1 MGFAE
6 NLQFMRQKKG
16 YTQEQIAEQLQVS
29 RQSVSK
35 WESGGSFPE
44 MDKLLQLSGLFQCS
58 MDVLVQGDA
67 RASYVEEHEE
77 YDKHMNEYSR
87 AVTSGVGLLLFGT
100 AVYELLSGVYVA
112 EKFCDML
119 FMVFVVAAVL
129 IFVVQGMKHSA
140 FTRKYPVVGNIYTD
154 KETDTFQKRYITMC
168 AAGIGLLFCGF
179 IFELGMDGV
188 ALPPRSNEEAV
199 HGVFMLIV
207 TAAASLLVYA
217 GMQKKKYS
225 VYEYNDDNMPGEAK
239 RLIGRICGSIMMA
252 AAIVFLLGG
261 FLANAW
267 NVSWVAFPVGGIL
280 CGIVSTLLVRE
291 RK

>member
-1 MGFAE
+1 
-6 NLQFMRQKKG
+6 
-16 YTQEQIAEQLQVS
+16 
-29 RQSVSK
+29 
-35 WESGGSFPE
+35 
-44 MDKLLQLSGLFQCS
+44 MDKLLQLSELFQCS

-119 FMVFVVAAVL
+119 FMFFVVAAVL

-140 FTRKYPVVGNIYTD
+140 FTKKYPVVGNVYTD
-154 KETDTFQKRYITMC
+154 KETDAFQKRYITMC

-188 ALPPRSNEEAV
+188 ALPPRFNEEAV

-225 VYEYNDDNMPGEAK
+225 VNDYNDENVPGK
-239 RLIGRICGSIMMA
+239 DKKLIGRICGTIMMA